1 MGVGGPWRVS
11 MGCMDELV
19 DKNLPYFVGGNLAI
33 LDGTG
38 SFEDMIVEIQT
49 HTHAR
54 THARTHAH
62 THTETHSSQ
71 YSAYYRGRNNKY
83 HPETSYD
90 K

>member
-1 MGVGGPWRVS
+1 

-38 SFEDMIVEIQT
+38 SSEDMIVEIYT

-54 THARTHAH
+54 THARTH
-62 THTETHSSQ
+62 THTQTDRQTDRH
-71 YSAYYRGRNNKY
+71 AHHNIPLTIAGGVTNIIR
-83 HPETSYD
+83 
-90 K
+90 